1 MKRIALLL
9 ATSILVVVG
18 PSTSRATDESRQ
30 ATASVSS
37 RDREQYER
45 SMEERLRKLGRELDE
60 LRAKVAAAAER
71 TGKEAKEQLAEAE
84 QKEKAASRQLEK
96 LRKESAKGWKKLS
109 TEVNES
115 VADLERAC
123 QKVKSHFKE

>member
-1 MKRIALLL
+1 MKRIALIL
-9 ATSILVVVG
+9 ATPLLVVG
-18 PSTSRATDESRQ
+18 QSASRATDKSPQ

-45 SMEERLRKLGRELDE
+45 SMEERLRKVGRELDE
-60 LRAKVAAAAER
+60 LKAKAGAAAER
-71 TGKEAKEQLAEAE
+71 TEKEVKQQLAEAE

-96 LRKESAKGWKKLS
+96 LRKESEKGWKKLS

-115 VADLERAC
+115 VADLEKAC
-123 QKVKSHFKE
+123 AKVKSHFKE